1 MTPKDIDSIVNTE
14 DCDQTAPCCF
24 LTRFVRN
31 LRFVWFQYI
40 YSFTLQKKRKK
51 GSQEEAGEGDGPNLM
66 QDHEEL
72 EGDNTPG
79 VSPRDETTEGNV
91 VENDVGHEKVR
102 LRFLNTRVHTD
113 LEKSLNL
120 TLVLE
125 N

>member
-1 MTPKDIDSIVNTE
+1 
-14 DCDQTAPCCF
+14 
-24 LTRFVRN
+24 
-31 LRFVWFQYI
+31 
-40 YSFTLQKKRKK
+40 
-51 GSQEEAGEGDGPNLM
+51 M

-79 VSPRDETTEGNV
+79 VSPRDETEGNV

-113 LEKSLNL
+113 LENSSNL